1 MIVHDSE
8 IMVTLVMSRGSVPS
22 VECSHGDQHSHHQR
36 NNNHKYSSNFK
47 DFN

>member
-22 VECSHGDQHSHHQR
+22 VECSHGDQHSLQER

-47 DFN
+47 EF